1 MISLLRR
8 YLRPYAWYLAAVVA
22 LQLVQV
28 AASLYLPSL
37 NANIIDNGV
46 AKGDTGY
53 IWMIGGV
60 MLAVSLVQVAG
71 QVGAT
76 WFGAR
81 SSMSFGRDLRQAIF
95 SRALSFSAKEMN
107 SFGAPTLITRNTN
120 DVQQV
125 QMVVLLGATM
135 ILAAPLM
142 MIGGVFMALREDPG
156 LSWLILVA
164 VVVLGTIIGILASQ
178 MTPLFK
184 SMQVRIDTLNRV
196 LREQISG
203 LRVIRAF
210 VREPTEAAR
219 FDRANRDVA
228 DTATRVGR
236 RMMTMFPAVFA
247 VMNLSSIA
255 VVWFGAFRIASGDL
269 QVGQLTAYL
278 SYLSLILMSVMMA
291 TMMFMIA
298 PRAAVSAGRINEVLD
313 TESSVAPPTQPV
325 STVVEHGRMTFTDVS
340 FSYPGASHP
349 VLSDVS
355 FSVRP
360 GETTAIIG
368 STGAGKTTL
377 VNLIPRLFDA
387 TSGSVRVDGVDV
399 RELDPDLLWS
409 RIGLVPQRPYLFS
422 GTVASHLRMGQP
434 DAPDAA
440 LWHALEVAQARDFVE
455 HMTEGLEAPISQ
467 GGTNV
472 SGGQRQ
478 RLAIA
483 RALVR
488 RPEIYVF
495 DDSFSA
501 LDVATDAALRA
512 ALAAETTNAAV
523 IVVAQRVSTIRNAEQ
538 IIVLEDGQIVGIG
551 THEELLTRSQT
562 YAEIVDSQFRTENA
576 DADQTSQEVR
586 A

>member
-1 MISLLRR
+1 MIRLLARF
-8 YLRPYAWYLAAVVA
+8 LRPYVPLLVAVVV
-22 LQLVQV
+22 LQLLQST
-28 AASLYLPSL
+28 AALFLPSL
-37 NANIIDNGV
+37 NASIIDDGV
-46 AKGDTGY
+46 ATGDTGH
-53 IWMIGGV
+53 IWSLGGV
-60 MLAVSLVQVAG
+60 MLAVSLLQIVG

-81 SSMSFGRDLRQAIF
+81 AAMAFGRDLRQAIF
-95 SRALSFSAKEMN
+95 DNALSFSSREVN
-107 SFGAPTLITRNTN
+107 QFGAPSLITRNTN
-120 DVQQV
+120 DVQQL
-125 QMVVLLGATM
+125 QMLVLMTATL
-135 ILAAPLM
+135 IVSAPLM
-142 MIGGVFMALREDPG
+142 MVGGVFMALREDVG

-164 VVVLGTIIGILASQ
+164 VIVLGTIIGILIVQ

-219 FDRANRDVA
+219 FDRANHELA

-236 RMMTMFPAVFA
+236 RMMTMFPAVFF

-255 VVWFGAFRIASGDL
+255 VIWFGAFRIAEGQL

-278 SYLSLILMSVMMA
+278 AYLSQILMSVMMS
-291 TMMFMIA
+291 TIMIMIA
-298 PRAAVSAGRINEVLD
+298 PRAAVSAERIGAVLD
-313 TESSVAPPTQPV
+313 TSSSVVPPARPV
-325 STVVEHGRMTFTDVS
+325 TTVTRHGELAFDDVS
-340 FSYPGASHP
+340 FAYPGADHP
-349 VLSDVS
+349 VLDGVS
-355 FSVRP
+355 FTVRP
-360 GETTAIIG
+360 GATTAIIG

-387 TSGSVRVDGVDV
+387 TSGAVMVDGVDV
-399 RELDPDLLWS
+399 RELDPDLLWG

-422 GTVASHLRMGQP
+422 GTVASNLRLGKP
-434 DAPDAA
+434 DATDEE

-455 HMTEGLEAPISQ
+455 RMPDGLESPISQ

-512 ALAAETTNAAV
+512 ALVDETADAAV
-523 IVVAQRVSTIRNAEQ
+523 VVVAQRVSTIRNAEQ
-538 IIVLEDGQIVGIG
+538 IIVLEDGRIVGIG
-551 THEELLTRSQT
+551 THDHLLATCPT
-562 YAEIVDSQFRTENA
+562 YAEIVESQFQAE
-576 DADQTSQEVR
+576 EV
-586 A
+586 AA

>member
-1 MISLLRR
+1 MIRLLARF
-8 YLRPYAWYLAAVVA
+8 LRPYVPLLVAVVV
-22 LQLVQV
+22 LQLLQST
-28 AASLYLPSL
+28 AALFLPSL
-37 NANIIDNGV
+37 NASIIDDGV
-46 AKGDTGY
+46 ATGDTGH
-53 IWMIGGV
+53 IWSLGGV
-60 MLAVSLVQVAG
+60 MLAVSLLQIVG

-81 SSMSFGRDLRQAIF
+81 AAMAFGRDLRQAIF
-95 SRALSFSAKEMN
+95 DNALSFSSREVN
-107 SFGAPTLITRNTN
+107 QFGAPSLITRNTN
-120 DVQQV
+120 DVQQL
-125 QMVVLLGATM
+125 QMLVLMTATL
-135 ILAAPLM
+135 IVSAPLM
-142 MIGGVFMALREDPG
+142 MVGGVFMALREDVG

-164 VVVLGTIIGILASQ
+164 VIVLGTIIGILIVQ

-219 FDRANRDVA
+219 FDRANHELA

-236 RMMTMFPAVFA
+236 RMMTMFPAVFF

-255 VVWFGAFRIASGDL
+255 VIWFGAFRIAEGQL

-278 SYLSLILMSVMMA
+278 AYLAQILMSVMMS
-291 TMMFMIA
+291 TIMIMIA
-298 PRAAVSAGRINEVLD
+298 PRAAVSAERIGAVLD
-313 TESSVAPPTQPV
+313 TSSSVVPPARPV
-325 STVVEHGRMTFTDVS
+325 TTVTRHGELAFDDVS
-340 FSYPGASHP
+340 FAYPGADHP
-349 VLSDVS
+349 VLDGVS
-355 FSVRP
+355 FTVRP
-360 GETTAIIG
+360 GATTAIIG

-387 TSGSVRVDGVDV
+387 TSGAVMVDGVDV
-399 RELDPDLLWS
+399 RELDPDLLWG

-422 GTVASHLRMGQP
+422 GTVASNLRLGNP
-434 DAPDAA
+434 DATNEE

-455 HMTEGLEAPISQ
+455 RMPDGLESPISQ

-512 ALAAETTNAAV
+512 ALVDETADAAV
-523 IVVAQRVSTIRNAEQ
+523 VVVAQRVSTIRNAEQ
-538 IIVLEDGQIVGIG
+538 IIVLEDGRIVGIG
-551 THEELLTRSQT
+551 THDHLLAACPT
-562 YAEIVDSQFRTENA
+562 YAEIVESQFQAE
-576 DADQTSQEVR
+576 EV
-586 A
+586 AA